1 MTARRLT
8 VALCLA
14 AALVAAFVPFAGGLA
29 CAFVVLTFFAAPV
42 LELVLV
48 PVRRTSR
55 QTRRPFH
62 RVDPFRGPPR
72 G

>member
-1 MTARRLT
+1 MIARRLT

-14 AALVAAFVPFAGGLA
+14 AVLVTALVPFAGGLA
-29 CAFVVLTFFAAPV
+29 CAFVVLTFFATPV
-42 LELVLV
+42 LEPVLV
-48 PVRRTSR
+48 PVRRASR
-55 QTRRPFH
+55 QTRRPFL